1 MLFLAVLSVLFSMGA
16 LRAEEDARALV
27 PEKDALAGW
36 PMIDE
41 VRVFQGE
48 ELFDF
53 INGAGE
59 PFYTYG
65 FLAVATADYQNETGQ
80 FLTVEIYQMDSSA
93 NAFGIYSFQR
103 PAQGERIE
111 VGADCVMAES
121 ILYCWKDRY
130 YIKVHTFP
138 DSAPAREAVKA
149 FAGIIAKNIEEKG
162 EPPALLQVL
171 PPQGLIRGSEKFL
184 HQKKILDNIYFLSE
198 ENVLRLSE
206 KTNMILANYEKNA
219 QKITLFVVEYAN
231 AQECKLAGESYA
243 KFINTAAS
251 AKIKAG
257 CWMTSDKFIIG
268 AWLARAAQGGEPR
281 DKALKLTIAAAARME
296 KVLEPKKK

>member
-1 MLFLAVLSVLFSMGA
+1 MLFFAVLSVLFLTGA
-16 LRAEEDARALV
+16 LRAEEDVRALV

-65 FLAVATADYQNETGQ
+65 FLSVATADYQNEDGQ
-80 FLTVEIYQMDSSA
+80 ILTVEIYEMDSSA

-103 PAQGERIE
+103 PGQGERIE
-111 VGADCVMAES
+111 VGADCVLAES

-138 DSAPAREAVKA
+138 DSAAARDAVKA
-149 FAGIIAKNIEEKG
+149 FAEIIAGNIKGKG
-162 EPPALLQVL
+162 EPPALLKAL
-171 PPQGLIRGSEKFL
+171 PPEGLIPGSEKFL
-184 HQKKILDNIYFLSE
+184 HQKKILDNIRFLSR

-206 KTNMILANYEKNA
+206 KTNMLLADYKSDA
-219 QKITLFVVEYAN
+219 GKITLFVVEYPDAE
-231 AQECKLAGESYA
+231 ECELASESYG
-243 KFINTAAS
+243 KFTGTAA
-251 AKIKAG
+251 ARELKPGHRII
-257 CWMTSDKFIIG
+257 SDKFIIST
-268 AWLARAAQGGEPR
+268 WGEPYFR
-281 DKALKLTIAAAARME
+281 AFELTIFAAANIE
-296 KVLEPKKK
+296 KFLREKKK